1 MRPHKC
7 SPKKRPGRP
16 PKNQPLED
24 TELWRQTKKQKRQR
38 PIRQKRGVDVSHES
52 DNGASSSDDFVPGK
66 VSGKGTK
73 PSKNPVQR
81 GRGRPRKILMAA
93 ALPPGRAE
101 VEQRRQRSEAALA
114 KADKEAASK
123 RRKTGELMPSDCK
136 REMKLSIENVFI
148 HPLGE
153 LIERESMLTFKWLK
167 SLQLS

>member
-123 RRKTGELMPSDCK
+123 RRKTGELMPSEE
-136 REMKLSIENVFI
+136 RGMKLSIENVFI

>member
-66 VSGKGTK
+66 ALGKGTK
-73 PSKNPVQR
+73 PPKNSAPR

-93 ALPPGRAE
+93 ALPPDRAI
-101 VEQRRQRSEAALA
+101 VLQRRQMEKKREVAPA
-114 KADKEAASK
+114 KADKKPPSK
-123 RRKTGELMPSDCK
+123 PRKTGELGLSECK
-136 REMKLSIENVFI
+136 RRINLSIAIFVI
-148 HPLGE
+148 YH
-153 LIERESMLTFKWLK
+153 LTDKL
-167 SLQLS
+167 